1 MPIFQAFLAFSKS
14 FISKQETY
22 LITIINII
30 NRNII
35 ILLNPINN
43 SILKFIN
50 NNKIIIVFIIFLYIC
65 LNLSIV
71 IA

>member
-1 MPIFQAFLAFSKS
+1 MPIFHAFLAFSKS